1 MTPSGTLATALRAAL
16 RRPLG
21 FFGALVVVLFVLVGA
36 TAEQIAPYNPA
47 AMDLA
52 AKLVM
57 PSEAHWLGADQLGR
71 DVLSRVIYGTRIS
84 MIVAFVSI
92 LLSVSLGTL
101 LGMIAAYGSR
111 WIDTALIF
119 LFDTIRSVPTVMFGL
134 AVAALFGPSI
144 PAIIAVVVATTCPSY
159 ARLVRTQVMS
169 LRNAEFIMAERAM
182 GAGLPRILL
191 HHTLPNIIG
200 PVLIVASM
208 DIPFVI
214 AIETSL
220 SFLGLGV
227 RPPNPSW
234 GSILND
240 GFSFIRNT
248 PWVLVAGGLP
258 LVLTTIGFTFLG
270 ETLRDALDPRLRGE
284 LR

>member
-1 MTPSGTLATALRAAL
+1 MTFSQVLALRKRL
-16 RRPLG
+16 RSPLG
-21 FFGALVVVLFVLVGA
+21 VFGAVIVVIFILVGA
-36 TAEQIAPYNPA
+36 TADLIAPTNPA
-47 AMDLA
+47 AMDLS
-52 AKLVM
+52 AKFAG
-57 PSEAHWLGADQLGR
+57 PSLQHWLGADQLGR
-71 DVLSRVIYGTRIS
+71 DVLSRVIYGTRVS
-84 MIVAFVSI
+84 LIVAFASI
-92 LLSVSLGTL
+92 ALSVAFGTL
-101 LGMIAAYGSR
+101 LGMVAAFSAQ
-111 WIDTALIF
+111 WIDNALIL
-119 LFDTIRSVPTVMFGL
+119 LFDTIRSFPTLMFGL

-144 PAIIAVVVATTCPSY
+144 PVIIAVVVVTTCPSY
-159 ARLVRTQVMS
+159 ARLVRTQCLS
-169 LRNAEFIMAERAM
+169 LRNAEFILASWTM
-182 GAGLPRILL
+182 GARLPRILL

-240 GFSFIRNT
+240 GFSFINNT
-248 PWVLVAGGLP
+248 PWLLIGAGLP

-270 ETLRDALDPRLRGE
+270 ESLRDALDPRLRGE